1 MAKKQNK
8 STFFNTPWNERGPLE
23 RGVLVVGSV
32 VGGVLLFTRGKKF
45 VAWLKGLQQNI
56 NINQDIAA
64 QPNKPS
70 YQNSQYYIF
79 ADTLYSAMQS
89 DWYNPFDYGTDEDGV
104 KSVMEKMRNDADVLK
119 LVQAFGKK
127 DGYTLQQWIA
137 EDFSAEDK
145 QIYVNGPLANRG
157 IKYRF

>member
-1 MAKKQNK
+1 MAKKKK
-8 STFFNTPWNERGPLE
+8 STFFNTPWNERGGLE
-23 RGVLVVGSV
+23 KNIIVVGTV
-32 VGGVLLFTRGKKF
+32 VGAFLVYTRGKKF
-45 VAWLKGLQQNI
+45 LAWLKGLQAGI
-56 NINQDIAA
+56 NINQDLAA

-70 YQNSQYYIF
+70 YQNSQYFIF

-89 DWYNPFDYGTDEDGV
+89 DWYNPFDYGTDEEGV
-104 KSVMEKMRNDADVLK
+104 QSVMDKMKNDSDVLK
-119 LVQAFGKK
+119 LVQAFGKR

-145 QIYVNGPLANRG
+145 QIYVNGPLANKG